1 MTSASLTPAKG
12 RGSVLYRTT
21 ETTGSTEGEIATFR
35 TLTLNGIE
43 IELRDEQETHFS
55 EVNTLYKKADRADLD
70 KKDRLALIAAATEK
84 KEATYF
90 TPLALAL
97 DDESKLDDCY
107 NIGTKVEKVEARHRL
122 YDMHDVFTIVVP
134 EENGK
139 TLKEEAYN
147 LYTEY
152 ATITPDMVAASN
164 KWYNSWPKGPTWQEN
179 LNWTHQFF
187 EYNVATEV
195 AEKVNEI
202 YMLYPIETRG
212 GPLYFILLMNQLLSQ
227 TEEAVLALQ
236 VRLKKLNLK
245 NIPGENVDKAI
256 SLARAAILRLE
267 TFNKAPEDL
276 VRNLLKSFQT
286 TSVTSFNEVFRH
298 MEKQRFLDQAL
309 GAGKD
314 KLTATGIFNV
324 AAAQYR
330 LLWEEGEWTGIRTQ
344 GEAIFTTRTNATRGV
359 CWNCGGSDHQL
370 PECKLPRDQTKID
383 KMKEAYKHSKKADK
397 GKDKENKGAT
407 PSKAKT
413 GGSQSK
419 WRAPT
424 ADENNRRN
432 IDGKPMFWNG
442 RLRKWV
448 PDRGVRASNA
458 AATATAPVPPAT
470 PAPTIVAIPDT
481 PAPAPLQQRQTAA
494 IAAARQA
501 YANAFAAL
509 QQLG

>member
-1 MTSASLTPAKG
+1 MMTSG
-12 RGSVLYRTT
+12 QGSVLYRTT
-21 ETTGSTEGEIATFR
+21 ETAGTTEGQIATFK

-55 EVNTLYKKADRADLD
+55 EVNTLYKKADRADLY

-90 TPLALAL
+90 TALALAL

-134 EENGK
+134 EADGK

-152 ATITPDMVAASN
+152 ATVTPDMVASSN

-195 AEKVNEI
+195 AEKVNEL
-202 YMLYPIETRG
+202 YMLYPIESRG

-267 TFNKAPEDL
+267 TFNKTPEDL

-286 TSVTSFNEVFRH
+286 TSVASFNEVFRH

-309 GAGKD
+309 GGGRD
-314 KLTATGIFNV
+314 KLTASGIFNV

-330 LLWEEGEWTGIRTQ
+330 LLWEEGEWTGVRTQ
-344 GEAIFTTRTNATRGV
+344 GEAIFTNRTGGRTRGV
-359 CWNCGGSDHQL
+359 CWNCGNPNHQL
-370 PECKLPRDQTKID
+370 PDCKLPRDQSKID
-383 KMKEAYKHSKKADK
+383 KMKEAYRKEKREKKADGGHDD
-397 GKDKENKGAT
+397 GKKTEGNK
-407 PSKAKT
+407 PP
-413 GGSQSK
+413 SK
-419 WRAPT
+419 WRPPT
-424 ADENNRRN
+424 ADENNRRSIN
-432 IDGKPMFWNG
+432 GKPMFWSDHKK
-442 RLRKWV
+442 KWV
-448 PDRGVRASNA
+448 PDRRGTKNANA
-458 AATATAPVPPAT
+458 AATTPAT
-470 PAPTIVAIPDT
+470 PAPAPVPTIAPAV
-481 PAPAPLQQRQTAA
+481 PAPAVPANHTAA
-494 IAAARQA
+494 ITAARQA

>member
-1 MTSASLTPAKG
+1 MTSG
-12 RGSVLYRTT
+12 QGSVLYRTT
-21 ETTGSTEGEIATFR
+21 ETAGTTEGQIATFK

-55 EVNTLYKKADRADLD
+55 EVNTLYKKADRADLY

-90 TPLALAL
+90 TALALAL
-97 DDESKLDDCY
+97 DDKSKLDDCY

-134 EENGK
+134 EADGK

-195 AEKVNEI
+195 AEKVNEL
-202 YMLYPIETRG
+202 YMLYPIESRD

-236 VRLKKLNLK
+236 GRLKKLNLK

-256 SLARAAILRLE
+256 SLARAAILRLA
-267 TFNKAPEDL
+267 TFNKTPEDL
-276 VRNLLKSFQT
+276 VRNLLKSFQM
-286 TSVTSFNEVFRH
+286 TSVASFNEVFRH

-309 GAGKD
+309 GGGRD
-314 KLTATGIFNV
+314 KLTASGIFNV
-324 AAAQYR
+324 GCR
-330 LLWEEGEWTGIRTQ
+330 
-344 GEAIFTTRTNATRGV
+344 
-359 CWNCGGSDHQL
+359 S
-370 PECKLPRDQTKID
+370 
-383 KMKEAYKHSKKADK
+383 
-397 GKDKENKGAT
+397 
-407 PSKAKT
+407 
-413 GGSQSK
+413 
-419 WRAPT
+419 
-424 ADENNRRN
+424 
-432 IDGKPMFWNG
+432 
-442 RLRKWV
+442 
-448 PDRGVRASNA
+448 
-458 AATATAPVPPAT
+458 VPPA
-470 PAPTIVAIPDT
+470 VGRRRVDW
-481 PAPAPLQQRQTAA
+481 R
-494 IAAARQA
+494 
-501 YANAFAAL
+501 
-509 QQLG
+509 

>member
-1 MTSASLTPAKG
+1 
-12 RGSVLYRTT
+12 
-21 ETTGSTEGEIATFR
+21 
-35 TLTLNGIE
+35 
-43 IELRDEQETHFS
+43 
-55 EVNTLYKKADRADLD
+55 
-70 KKDRLALIAAATEK
+70 
-84 KEATYF
+84 
-90 TPLALAL
+90 
-97 DDESKLDDCY
+97 
-107 NIGTKVEKVEARHRL
+107 
-122 YDMHDVFTIVVP
+122 
-134 EENGK
+134 
-139 TLKEEAYN
+139 
-147 LYTEY
+147 
-152 ATITPDMVAASN
+152 MVAASN

-187 EYNVATEV
+187 EYNVAPEV
-195 AEKVNEI
+195 AEKVNEL

-286 TSVTSFNEVFRH
+286 TSVSSFNEVFRH

-309 GAGKD
+309 GGGRD

-344 GEAIFTTRTNATRGV
+344 GEAIFTNRTNAVRGV

-370 PECKLPRDQTKID
+370 PDCKLPRDQTKID
-383 KMKEAYKHSKKADK
+383 KMKEAYKKTKKADK
-397 GKDKENKGAT
+397 GNDKENKGAT
-407 PSKAKT
+407 PGKT
-413 GGSQSK
+413 KSNGTSK

-424 ADENNRRN
+424 AEEHNRRT
-432 IDGKPMFWNG
+432 IDGKAMFWSSK
-442 RLRKWV
+442 LRKWI
-448 PDRGVRASNA
+448 PDRGARSSSNIA
-458 AATATAPVPPAT
+458 AATAATPVPVPPT
-470 PAPTIVAIPDT
+470 PAPTAIPET
-481 PAPAPLQQRQTAA
+481 PAPVQRQTAA